1 MTVPADGPARPGQDH
16 PAPKPGGPGPG
27 APKPG
32 GRGAGSRSPLERSRL
47 TSRTAVLAVV
57 LCAVALS
64 IAYPVREFIA
74 QRRQLDQLEA
84 QRQAIALRLGVLERQ
99 QQLLAGNGYV
109 EQQARDKLH
118 MCLPSETCYVIID
131 PQQPQGRA
139 AAALPGTPWYE
150 RLWNSVQRADKAP
163 AR

>member
-1 MTVPADGPARPGQDH
+1 MTVPADGLAGPGQDH
-16 PAPKPGGPGPG
+16 PTRTPGGPGPG
-27 APKPG
+27 APKAG
-32 GRGAGSRSPLERSRL
+32 GVGAAPRPTLERSRL
-47 TSRTAVLAVV
+47 TSRAPVLAVV

-64 IAYPVREFIA
+64 LAYPVREYIA

-84 QRQAIALRLGVLERQ
+84 QRQAIALRLGVLQRQ
-99 QQLLAGNGYV
+99 QEQLAGNAYV
-109 EQQARDKLH
+109 EQQAQDKLH
-118 MCLPSETCYVIID
+118 MCLPSETCYVIIN
-131 PQQPQGRA
+131 PRQPQRRA